1 MINLIFLFNSFVPME
16 IWNEIC
22 EVLSTPCLLLEPKV
36 TTGKW
41 ARYSDQYKSSVL
53 QNLCGGTVLM
63 YLLG

>member
-1 MINLIFLFNSFVPME
+1 ME